1 MGCARLGCRRLK
13 ADSGQVDAPASLTV
27 VAGLVP
33 ATSIIVAL
41 CVNVRGRRDKPGDD
55 AGVSFNAIEIRCSCR
70 AVKKLVRHRH

>member
-1 MGCARLGCRRLK
+1 
-13 ADSGQVDAPASLTV
+13 

-33 ATSIIVAL
+33 ATTVILAL
-41 CVNVRGRRDKPGDD
+41 RLHVRGRRDKPGDD